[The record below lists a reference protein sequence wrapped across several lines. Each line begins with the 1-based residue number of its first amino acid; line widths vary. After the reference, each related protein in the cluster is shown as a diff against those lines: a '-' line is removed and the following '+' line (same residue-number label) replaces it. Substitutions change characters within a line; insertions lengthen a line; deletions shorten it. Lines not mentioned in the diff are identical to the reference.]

1 MFSLGVEL
9 AHLVVQVT
17 SGQRLSC
24 PKYCPESISRLIT
37 ECFRKNPR
45 DRPGFEEIIGKLQLA
60 YDEMVK
66 NARTKSSFI
75 VAEEKQSY
83 MTPFHGVLSNEMEN
97 QYTEMIKENK
107 YQRQNSNKRREKTKI
122 IENDS
127 IHYASLEIIKSSA
140 SDQEISS
147 TIKENMY

>member
-1 MFSLGVEL
+1 MFSIGIEL
-9 AHLVVQVT
+9 VHLIVQLM

-24 PKYCPESISRLIT
+24 PKHFPDSISRLIT
-37 ECFRKNPR
+37 ECFRKNPC

-60 YDEMVK
+60 YDEVLK

-75 VAEEKQSY
+75 VSEEKQSY
-83 MTPFHGVLSNEMEN
+83 MTPFHIVLSNDMKN

-122 IENDS
+122 LEDDS
-127 IHYASLEIIKSSA
+127 IQYASLEIIKSSA
-140 SDQEISS
+140 SD
-147 TIKENMY
+147 